1 MKILILS
8 DRIPPEHV
16 GGAEQIAWRFAR
28 GLHALGHEVH
38 AVAGTDGAP
47 FETMR
52 DGIPTYHLTS
62 HWPSRLHAYFTLG
75 HPTVTHQLAALYN
88 RVKPD
93 VIGAYNIHGAL
104 TWHALTLAHQHSI
117 PTSIYFQDAMS
128 VSYSKITHFA
138 SPDTCDIPAS
148 AYKLPRFHN
157 LNTIR
162 TRYNPF
168 RTARILQILRHDVD
182 VRVSISATLK
192 TALTVNGVPDM
203 RVIYPGVDPSEWQV
217 SNLQTIESLRDS
229 LGLRGKQ
236 VILLA
241 GRLTPQKGSV
251 QLLKALDR
259 LRVDIPDVRLLI
271 LTRST
276 PEQQGLDRPEFA
288 ALRPHI
294 ITGGWL
300 VGEELAAAYH
310 LVDVVVT
317 PSTYLDPLIA
327 VNQEAMLCRKPCVTT
342 CFGGPREVVLDG
354 ETGLVVNPLNDAT
367 LADALKRILTD
378 PVLGKNMGETGYQR
392 VRRNFDALT
401 QAHLMANAYADAIKI
416 HRRE

>member
-28 GLHALGHEVH
+28 GLQALGHEVH
-38 AVAGTDGAP
+38 AAAGTHGAP
-47 FETMR
+47 FEEVR

-62 HWPSRLHAYFTLG
+62 RWPGRLQAYFTLG
-75 HPTVTHQLAALYN
+75 NPAVTRQLSALYDTL
-88 RVKPD
+88 KPD

-104 TWHALTLAHQHSI
+104 TWHALSLAHRRGI

-128 VSYSKITHFA
+128 VAYGKITHFA
-138 SPDTCDIPAS
+138 RPDACDFPDS
-148 AYKLPRFHN
+148 AYKLSPLHN
-157 LNTIR
+157 LKTVR

-168 RTARILQILRHDVD
+168 RTARILKILREDVD
-182 VRVSISATLK
+182 VRVSISAALK

-203 RVIYPGVDPSEWQV
+203 RVIYPGVDPSEWKAAPEIV
-217 SNLQTIESLRDS
+217 EALRDS
-229 LGLRGKQ
+229 LGLRGKR

-241 GRLTPQKGSV
+241 GRLSPQKGSV

-259 LRVDIPDVRLLI
+259 LRVELPEVRLLI

-276 PEQQGLDRPEFA
+276 PEQQGLDRPEFL

-294 ITGGWL
+294 VTGGWL
-300 VGEELAAAYH
+300 TGEQLAAAYH
-310 LVDVVVT
+310 LADVVVT

-342 CFGGPREVVLDG
+342 CFGGPREVVMDG
-354 ETGLVVNPLNDAT
+354 STGLVVNPLDDGA
-367 LADALKRILTD
+367 LAGALRRLLTD
-378 PVLGKNMGETGYQR
+378 PILAQRMGEAGYQR
-392 VRRNFDALT
+392 ARQQFDALT
-401 QAHLMANAYADAIKI
+401 QARLMAEAYAEAIQ
-416 HRRE
+416 RRE

>member
-28 GLHALGHEVH
+28 GLHAIGHEVH
-38 AVAGTDGAP
+38 AAAATHGAP
-47 FETMR
+47 FEQIR

-62 HWPSRLHAYFTLG
+62 RWPGRLHAYFTLG
-75 HPTVTHQLAALYN
+75 HPSVTRQLSALYD

-93 VIGAYNIHGAL
+93 VVGAYNIHGAL
-104 TWHALTLAHQHSI
+104 TWHALTLAHQRGI

-128 VSYSKITHFA
+128 VAYSKITHFA
-138 SPDTCDIPAS
+138 HPDMCDIPDL
-148 AYKLPRFHN
+148 AYQLPPLHN
-157 LNTIR
+157 LKTVR

-168 RTARILQILRHDVD
+168 RTARILKILRENVD
-182 VRVSISATLK
+182 VRVSISAALK

-203 RVIYPGVDPSEWQV
+203 RVIYPGVDPSEWEAAPEM
-217 SNLQTIESLRDS
+217 IESLRDS
-229 LGLRGKQ
+229 LNLRGKR

-241 GRLTPQKGSV
+241 GRLSPHKGSV

-259 LRVDIPDVRLLI
+259 LRVELPDVRLLI

-294 ITGGWL
+294 VIGGWL
-300 VGEELAAAYH
+300 TGKRLAAVYH
-310 LVDVVVT
+310 LADVIVT

-342 CFGGPREVVLDG
+342 CFGGPREVVIDG
-354 ETGLVVNPLNDAT
+354 ETGLVVNPLDDAA
-367 LADALKRILTD
+367 LAGALHKLLTD
-378 PVLGKNMGETGYQR
+378 PALTQKMGEAGYQR
-392 VRRNFDALT
+392 VRQAFDALT
-401 QAHLMANAYADAIKI
+401 QARLMAEAYTEAIQ
-416 HRRE
+416 RRE